1 VHKRFGFVI
10 VLPAFVLSAGTLS
23 AQAWEL
29 KDSGVGLVVQD
40 ADYDKQLKIA
50 RRGDSWDLEDLDEKG
65 ALANKYDGNQ
75 GFAVVGISIGGGTS
89 GSGKVEWFI
98 VNRDTNEVRLV
109 ATNVF
114 TTTWQARWRPCR
126 TKRPSGD
133 GWHGRGPIVPR
144 QYLQF
149 LQKQPSAFFLIT
161 VHESPGCVVSTLP
174 V

>member
-1 VHKRFGFVI
+1 MHKRFGFVI

-75 GFAVVGISIGGGTS
+75 GFAAWLAGPHTDTYHPGTRAVHSRYDTHADISSSHVDI
-89 GSGKVEWFI
+89 
-98 VNRDTNEVRLV
+98 
-109 ATNVF
+109 
-114 TTTWQARWRPCR
+114 
-126 TKRPSGD
+126 
-133 GWHGRGPIVPR
+133 
-144 QYLQF
+144 
-149 LQKQPSAFFLIT
+149 
-161 VHESPGCVVSTLP
+161 
-174 V
+174 